1 MYNKWL
7 RDMIALHAAKSF
19 SRASERR
26 NISQSAFSRR
36 IRALEDYV
44 GAPLV
49 QRDSVPLELTEV
61 GRRLLPIAMSIVGQ
75 IDEIEDEIA
84 SRGDI
89 MRHVVRI
96 AAQHCLATTELP
108 LQLSTLH
115 ASVPRLRT
123 HVVSANLI
131 DCVDRLNSG
140 ASDIVICHT
149 HPSVKLQIDEG
160 SFELLHVG
168 EDVLIPVA
176 NRAAAA
182 DGGWSLSGDGA
193 HPVPL
198 LTYEEESFLG
208 LLLKPLISG
217 SRSHLEVRHVDSYS
231 EALKKCV
238 LTGLGAAWLPRALI
252 APELASDELTVI
264 GGEKLAV
271 TLKLTVVLPRAVTGA
286 TARAVCEHFRAMA
299 RSVPTTV

>member
-1 MYNKWL
+1 MENKWL
-7 RDMIALHAAKSF
+7 RDLIALHAAKSF

-26 NISQSAFSRR
+26 NITQSAFSRR
-36 IRALEDYV
+36 IRALEDWV

-49 QRDSVPLELTEV
+49 QRDSVPLELTEA
-61 GRRLLPIAMSIVGQ
+61 GRRLLRKAMSIVGQ
-75 IDEIEDEIA
+75 LDEIEDEIA

-108 LQLSTLH
+108 SQLSILH
-115 ASVPRLRT
+115 SSVPRLRT
-123 HVVSANLI
+123 HVISANLI

-140 ASDIVICHT
+140 ATDMVICHT
-149 HPSVKLQIDEG
+149 HPSVNLQIDEG
-160 SFELLHVG
+160 NFELLHVG
-168 EDVLIPVA
+168 EDVLVPVA
-176 NRAAAA
+176 SHAAAA
-182 DGGWSLSGDGA
+182 GGGWSLLGDGV

-198 LTYEEESFLG
+198 LTYEDESFLG
-208 LLLKPLISG
+208 LVLNPLIGGSG
-217 SRSHLEVRHVDSYS
+217 SHFEVRHVDSYS

-252 APELASDELTVI
+252 APELASEELTVI
-264 GGEKLAV
+264 GGEEHAV

-286 TARAVCEHFRAMA
+286 TSRAVCEHFRAMA
-299 RSVPTTV
+299 SPVLTAV